1 MLDSVRLGE
10 VPCPHAT
17 LGPVPTTLLP
27 DTVDSGVRD
36 ALMQLDA
43 AVCAATTW
51 APFGEGVWRDLVS
64 PGSGSFAA
72 LTLEQNMPLAAVY
85 ASESEQAWSL
95 GLGALPGHLP
105 PLAEALG
112 KIAGLGVEQINAW
125 VLNSGDTTSLAISQ
139 LLSTNGFVEER
150 RLLRLEVALP
160 VEALSLPT
168 GVTLRAF
175 DAERDT
181 QAWLE
186 TNNRCFLG
194 HPEQGDWSIEKFGD
208 RRDEAWFRN
217 EDLLVAHLDDVFV
230 GFCWTKT
237 SIETARPP
245 IGEIYVIA
253 VAPEFSGQGIG
264 SALCSQG
271 LAHLEKKH
279 HSEIG
284 MLYVDVSNTTAIK
297 TYDRLGFKTVRE
309 DQAWSWS
316 L

>member
-43 AVCAATTW
+43 AVSAATTW

-85 ASESEQAWSL
+85 ASETDGHWSL
-95 GLGALPGHLP
+95 GLAALPGHLP
-105 PLAEALG
+105 PLSEALG
-112 KIAGLGVEQINAW
+112 KIAGLGADQMTAW
-125 VLNSGDTTSLAISQ
+125 VLNSSEATSLAISH
-139 LLSTNGFVEER
+139 LLSTNGFVEAR

-160 VEALSLPT
+160 VEALSLPS
-168 GVTLRAF
+168 GVTLSAF
-175 DAERDT
+175 DEERDT
-181 QAWLE
+181 QAWIE
-186 TNNRCFLG
+186 TNNLSFDG
-194 HPEQGDWSIEKFGD
+194 HPEQGAWSVEKFAD
-208 RRDEAWFRN
+208 RRAEAWFRN
-217 EDLLVAHLDDVFV
+217 EDLLVAHLDGVFV

-237 SIETARPP
+237 SIETGRPP

-253 VAPEFSGQGIG
+253 VTPEFAGRGIG

-279 HSEIG
+279 RSEIG
-284 MLYVDVSNTTAIK
+284 MLYVDASNDTALK
-297 TYDRLGFKTVRE
+297 TYGKLGFNQVRE
-309 DQAWSWS
+309 DQSWTRS

>member
-43 AVCAATTW
+43 AVSAATTW

-112 KIAGLGVEQINAW
+112 KIVGLGVEQINAW

>member
-43 AVCAATTW
+43 AVCAETTW

-64 PGSGSFAA
+64 PGRGSFAA

-85 ASESEQAWSL
+85 ASESEKVWSL
-95 GLGALPGHLP
+95 GLGALPGYLP

-112 KIAGLGVEQINAW
+112 KIAGLGEELITAW
-125 VLNSGDTTSLAISQ
+125 VLNSDDTTSLAISQ
-139 LLSTNGFVEER
+139 LLSTNGFVEAR
-150 RLLRLEVALP
+150 RLLRLEVPLP
-160 VEALSLPT
+160 VEALSLAS
-168 GVTLRAF
+168 GVSLRSF
-175 DAERDT
+175 EEERDT

-186 TNNRCFLG
+186 TNNRCFVG
-194 HPEQGDWSIEKFGD
+194 HPEQGDWSIEKFAD
-208 RRDEAWFRN
+208 RRAEAWFRS

-253 VAPEFSGQGIG
+253 VAPEFGGQGIG

-284 MLYVDVSNTTAIK
+284 MLYVDASNDTALK
-297 TYDRLGFKTVRE
+297 TYGKLGFKQVRE
-309 DQAWSWS
+309 DQAWTRS

>member
-1 MLDSVRLGE
+1 M
-10 VPCPHAT
+10 
-17 LGPVPTTLLP
+17 PTTLLP

>member
-1 MLDSVRLGE
+1 M
-10 VPCPHAT
+10 
-17 LGPVPTTLLP
+17 PTTLLP

-43 AVCAATTW
+43 AVCAETAW

-64 PGSGSFAA
+64 PGRGSFAA

-85 ASESEQAWSL
+85 ASENEKAWSL

-125 VLNSGDTTSLAISQ
+125 VLNSDDTTSLAVSQ
-139 LLSTNGFVEER
+139 LLSTNGFVKAR
-150 RLLRLEVALP
+150 RLLRLEVSLP
-160 VEALSLPT
+160 VEALSLPS

-175 DAERDT
+175 DEERDT

-194 HPEQGDWSIEKFGD
+194 HPEQGDWSIEKFAD
-208 RRDEAWFRN
+208 RRDEAWFRSEN
-217 EDLLVAHLDDVFV
+217 LLVAHLEEVFV

-253 VAPEFSGQGIG
+253 VAPEFGGQGIG
-264 SALCSQG
+264 TALCSQG

-284 MLYVDVSNTTAIK
+284 MLYVDASNESAIK
-297 TYDRLGFKTVRE
+297 TYDKLGFNSVRE

>member
-1 MLDSVRLGE
+1 
-10 VPCPHAT
+10 
-17 LGPVPTTLLP
+17 LP

-64 PGSGSFAA
+64 PGRGSFAA

-85 ASESEQAWSL
+85 ASESEKVWSL

-105 PLAEALG
+105 PLAEALS
-112 KIAGLGVEQINAW
+112 KIAGLGAEQITAW
-125 VLNSGDTTSLAISQ
+125 VLNSDDTTSLAVSQ
-139 LLSTNGFVEER
+139 LLSTSGFVEAS
-150 RLLRLEVALP
+150 RLLRLEVSLP
-160 VEALSLPT
+160 VEALSLPS
-168 GVTLRAF
+168 GFALRAF
-175 DAERDT
+175 DEERDS
-181 QAWLE
+181 QSWLE
-186 TNNRCFLG
+186 TNNRCFVG
-194 HPEQGDWSIEKFGD
+194 HPEQGNWSMEKFRN
-208 RRDEAWFRN
+208 RRAEAWFRS
-217 EDLLVAHLDDVFV
+217 EDLLVAHLDDIFV

-253 VAPEFSGQGIG
+253 VAPEFGGRGIG

-284 MLYVDVSNTTAIK
+284 MLYVDASNEAAIK
-297 TYDRLGFKTVRE
+297 TYDKLGLKSVRE
-309 DQAWSWS
+309 DRAWTWS

>member
-43 AVCAATTW
+43 AVAAATHW

-64 PGSGSFAA
+64 PGSASFAA

-85 ASESEQAWSL
+85 ASETNSHWSL
-95 GLGALPGHLP
+95 GLAAVAGHLP

-112 KIAGLGVEQINAW
+112 KIAGLGADQMTAW
-125 VLNSGDTTSLAISQ
+125 VLNSAEATSREISQ
-139 LLSTNGFVEER
+139 LLVTNGFVEAR

-160 VEALSLPT
+160 VEALSLPS
-168 GVTLRAF
+168 GVTLSAF
-175 DAERDT
+175 DEERD
-181 QAWLE
+181 AKSWIE
-186 TNNRCFLG
+186 TNNRSFLG
-194 HPEQGDWSIEKFGD
+194 HPEQGDWSIEKFTE
-208 RRDEAWFRN
+208 RRSEAWFRN
-217 EDLLVAHLDDVFV
+217 EDLLVAHLDGGFV

-253 VAPEFSGQGIG
+253 VAPDFSGRGIG

-279 HSEIG
+279 RSEIG
-284 MLYVDVSNTTAIK
+284 MLYVDASNDAAIK
-297 TYDRLGFKTVRE
+297 TYRKLGFNQVRE
-309 DQAWSWS
+309 DEAWTRS

>member
-1 MLDSVRLGE
+1 M
-10 VPCPHAT
+10 
-17 LGPVPTTLLP
+17 PTTLLP

-125 VLNSGDTTSLAISQ
+125 VLNSGDATSFAISQ

-168 GVTLRAF
+168 GVTLR
-175 DAERDT
+175 
-181 QAWLE
+181 
-186 TNNRCFLG
+186 
-194 HPEQGDWSIEKFGD
+194 
-208 RRDEAWFRN
+208 
-217 EDLLVAHLDDVFV
+217 
-230 GFCWTKT
+230 
-237 SIETARPP
+237 
-245 IGEIYVIA
+245 
-253 VAPEFSGQGIG
+253 
-264 SALCSQG
+264 
-271 LAHLEKKH
+271 
-279 HSEIG
+279 
-284 MLYVDVSNTTAIK
+284 
-297 TYDRLGFKTVRE
+297 
-309 DQAWSWS
+309 
-316 L
+316 

>member
-1 MLDSVRLGE
+1 M
-10 VPCPHAT
+10 
-17 LGPVPTTLLP
+17 PTTLLP

-64 PGSGSFAA
+64 PGGGSFAA

-125 VLNSGDTTSLAISQ
+125 VLNSGDATSFAISQ

-150 RLLRLEVALP
+150 RLLRLEAALP

-253 VAPEFSGQGIG
+253 VAPEFGGRGIG

-284 MLYVDVSNTTAIK
+284 MLYVDASNEAAIK
-297 TYDRLGFKTVRE
+297 TYEKLGLKSVRE
-309 DQAWSWS
+309 DRAWTWS

>member
-43 AVCAATTW
+43 AVSAATTW
-51 APFGEGVWRDLVS
+51 ATFGEGVWRDLVS

-112 KIAGLGVEQINAW
+112 KIVGLGVEQINSW

>member
-1 MLDSVRLGE
+1 M
-10 VPCPHAT
+10 
-17 LGPVPTTLLP
+17 PTTLLP

-43 AVCAATTW
+43 AVSAATTW

-112 KIAGLGVEQINAW
+112 KIVGLGVEQINAW

>member
-85 ASESEQAWSL
+85 ASETNGYWSL
-95 GLGALPGHLP
+95 GLAALPGHLP
-105 PLAEALG
+105 PLSEALG
-112 KIAGLGVEQINAW
+112 KIAALGADQMTAW
-125 VLNSGDTTSLAISQ
+125 VLNSAEATSLAISQ
-139 LLSTNGFVEER
+139 LLSTNGFIEAR

-160 VEALSLPT
+160 VEALSLPS
-168 GVTLRAF
+168 GVTLSAF
-175 DAERDT
+175 DEERDT
-181 QAWLE
+181 QAWIE
-186 TNNRCFLG
+186 TNNLSFDG
-194 HPEQGDWSIEKFGD
+194 HPEQGGWSVEKFAD
-208 RRDEAWFRN
+208 RRAEAWFRSD
-217 EDLLVAHLDDVFV
+217 DLLVAHLDGLFV

-253 VAPEFSGQGIG
+253 VNPEFVGRGIG

-271 LAHLEKKH
+271 LAHLENKH
-279 HSEIG
+279 RSEIG
-284 MLYVDVSNTTAIK
+284 MLYVDASNDTALK
-297 TYDRLGFKTVRE
+297 TYGKLGFSQVRE
-309 DQAWSWS
+309 DQSWTRS